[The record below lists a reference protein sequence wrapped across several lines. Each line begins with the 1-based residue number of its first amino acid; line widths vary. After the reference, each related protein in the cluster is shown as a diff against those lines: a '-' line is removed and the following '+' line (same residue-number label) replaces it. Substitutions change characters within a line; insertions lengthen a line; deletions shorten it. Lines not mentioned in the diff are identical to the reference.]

1 MLMRTM
7 HSSITKVFHC
17 KKGFT
22 LIEIIIVVTVLS
34 IMGMLVAPRLSSFLG
49 DERKNFKLITGIIAK
64 TYDDAFIHGNNNYLV
79 FHLYEPGEEEGD
91 EEREDVFLRD
101 NAVSVLV
108 RQEGKFIDHS
118 RKSLRFRQF
127 SEDFMLED
135 VILGSGTK
143 ITEGNVLVP
152 FYPQGY
158 SDNVIVHIRTGDD
171 EVWSLRI
178 YKHLK
183 EPDVKYGYRTFDEDE
198 E

>member
-1 MLMRTM
+1 MRTM

-64 TYDDAFIHGNNNYLV
+64 TYDDAFIHGNNNYLA
-79 FHLYEPGEEEGD
+79 FHLYEPGAEEGD
-91 EEREDVFLRD
+91 EDREDVFLRD